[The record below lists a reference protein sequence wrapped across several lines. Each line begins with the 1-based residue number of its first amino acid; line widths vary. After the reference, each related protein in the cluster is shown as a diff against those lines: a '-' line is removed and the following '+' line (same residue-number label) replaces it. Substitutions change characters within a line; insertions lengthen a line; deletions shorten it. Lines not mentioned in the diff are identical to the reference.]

1 MIYNSHSIVQTAAC
15 RTASHFASLQPQWIL
30 CILLL
35 PADTVGTSLHSITD
49 TLGRVADTRG
59 RATNC
64 ISNAFA
70 EVAHSVADA

>member
-15 RTASHFASLQPQWIL
+15 CNASHFASLQPQWIL

-35 PADTVGTSLHSITD
+35 PADTVGTSLRSVTD

-59 RATNC
+59 RTTNC

-70 EVAHSVADA
+70 EVAHSVADT

>member
-1 MIYNSHSIVQTAAC
+1 MIYNSHSTVQTAAP
-15 RTASHFASLQPQWIL
+15 HFANLQPQRIL

-35 PADTVGTSLHSITD
+35 PADTVGTSLRSVAD
-49 TLGRVADTRG
+49 TLSRVADTRG

>member
-35 PADTVGTSLHSITD
+35 PADTVGTSLRSVTD

-59 RATNC
+59 HATNRV
-64 ISNAFA
+64 SNAFA